1 MNQPNTIMQYFEYA
15 HLPEKLQN
23 ASKPFCDLAA
33 HLDATLPDGAE
44 KATALRKLL
53 EAKDAG
59 VRAAMQKPAEP
70 AKLWCVHVYGPD
82 DLVAT
87 AGQFKALEL
96 ANRINTA
103 MAENNSNEDNG
114 MVYALAEEWPYGA
127 DAHAADLMENKG
139 EYQG

>member
-1 MNQPNTIMQYFEYA
+1 MERSQIMEYFEYA
-15 HLPEKLQN
+15 HLPEKLQA

-87 AGQFKALEL
+87 GSQFKALEL
-96 ANRINTA
+96 ANRINTSLAA
-103 MAENNSNEDNG
+103 MERTENDAY
-114 MVYALAEEWPYGA
+114 MVATVEEWPYSA

-139 EYQG
+139 DYQG

>member
-1 MNQPNTIMQYFEYA
+1 MSQPNTIMQYFEYA

-23 ASKPFCDLAA
+23 ASKPFCDLAN
-33 HLDATLPDGAE
+33 HLNTTLPDGAE

-59 VRAAMQKPAEP
+59 VRAAMQPTAEP

-82 DLVAT
+82 DVVACENRH
-87 AGQFKALEL
+87 KALEL
-96 ANRINTA
+96 ANRINTSLAA
-103 MAENNSNEDNG
+103 MEWQANDAR
-114 MVYALAEEWPYGA
+114 MLAAVEEWP
-127 DAHAADLMENKG
+127 HSPESHVADLHENKG